1 MDNQEPELDKFGRK
15 LPPKAGK
22 YHVPRIAADAV
33 LFHKGQ
39 ILLIE
44 RGRDPFKG
52 CLALPGGFVDY
63 NEDPSE
69 SAVRELMEE
78 CTIDG
83 EIIELIGVYGK
94 ALRDPRFHNISIAYL
109 VKPKV

>member
-1 MDNQEPELDKFGRK
+1 MQQFNKNAKFFQNNTLSNIIRTFSNRMDNQEPELDKYGRK

-52 CLALPGGFVDY
+52 
-63 NEDPSE
+63 
-69 SAVRELMEE
+69 
-78 CTIDG
+78 
-83 EIIELIGVYGK
+83 
-94 ALRDPRFHNISIAYL
+94 
-109 VKPKV
+109 

>member
-52 CLALPGGFVDY
+52 
-63 NEDPSE
+63 
-69 SAVRELMEE
+69 
-78 CTIDG
+78 
-83 EIIELIGVYGK
+83 
-94 ALRDPRFHNISIAYL
+94 
-109 VKPKV
+109 

>member
-1 MDNQEPELDKFGRK
+1 MDNQEPELDKYGRK

-52 CLALPGGFVDY
+52 
-63 NEDPSE
+63 
-69 SAVRELMEE
+69 
-78 CTIDG
+78 
-83 EIIELIGVYGK
+83 
-94 ALRDPRFHNISIAYL
+94 
-109 VKPKV
+109 